1 MWQILSFMQFNTLRV
16 KDVRKETSDTVSVAF
31 TIPTEVNK
39 EDYNFIPGQYITLKA
54 IINGEDVRRAYSICS
69 APHENELR
77 VAIKK
82 VPHGVFSTYAN
93 TELKAGDAIEVMTP
107 TGHFHSE
114 YKENNAK
121 NYVLFAAGSG
131 VTPIL
136 SIIKHVLHTEAEST
150 ITLLYGNKDV
160 DSIIF
165 GKEID
170 ALKNEFLTR
179 FNFQLV
185 FSREDRGINA
195 FYGRI
200 NAEKLPLW
208 GSSFFKVNQ
217 VNEFFMCGPEGM
229 TNDIRAYLKEN
240 NVADSKVHFEL
251 FHAEGSASKSVKE
264 SIPEAQKVDA
274 NMTIIMDD
282 ERYDFTLKTEGMD
295 ILQAGVEA
303 GLDLPFSC
311 KGGVCC
317 TCKAKLLEGSA
328 TMTMNYS
335 LLDEEVEAG
344 YILTC
349 QAHPTTEKVVVSF
362 DD

>member
-1 MWQILSFMQFNTLRV
+1 MQFNTLVV

-31 TIPTEVNK
+31 TIPSDVNK
-39 EDYNFIPGQYITLKA
+39 ADYNFIPGQYITLKA
-54 IINGEDVRRAYSICS
+54 AISGEDVRRAYSICS
-69 APHENELR
+69 SPFENELR
-77 VAIKK
+77 VAIKQ
-82 VPHGVFSTYAN
+82 VPNGVFSTYAN
-93 TELKAGDAIEVMTP
+93 TILKAGDSLDVMTP
-107 TGHFHSE
+107 MGHFHSE
-114 YKENNAK
+114 YKPENAK

-136 SIIKHVLHTEAEST
+136 SIIKHLLHTEEKSM

-170 ALKNEFLTR
+170 ALKNAFPSR
-179 FNFQLV
+179 FSFQLV
-185 FSREDRGINA
+185 FSREDRGVEA

-208 GSSFFKVNQ
+208 GKALFDVSNTD
-217 VNEFFMCGPEGM
+217 EFFMCGPEGM
-229 TNDIRAYLKEN
+229 TNDIRAYLKEA
-240 NVADSKVHFEL
+240 NVADAKVHFEL
-251 FHAEGSASKSVKE
+251 FHAAGSGKDEEKEILPDKSKVN
-264 SIPEAQKVDA
+264 A

-282 ERYDFTLKTEGMD
+282 ERYDFTLKTEGLD

-328 TMTMNYS
+328 TMTKNYS
-335 LLDEEVEAG
+335 LLDEEVAAG

-349 QAHPTTEKVVVSF
+349 QAHPTTDKVVVSF

>member
-1 MWQILSFMQFNTLRV
+1 MQFNTLLV
-16 KDVRKETSDTVSVAF
+16 KDVRKETSDTVSVSF
-31 TIPTEVNK
+31 TIPSEINA
-39 EDYNFIPGQYITLKA
+39 EDYKFIPGQYITLKT

-69 APHENELR
+69 SPDENELR

-93 TELKAGDAIEVMTP
+93 TKLKAGDAIDVMTP
-107 TGHFHSE
+107 TGHFFSE
-114 YKENNAK
+114 YQKENSK

-131 VTPIL
+131 ITPIL
-136 SIIKHVLHTEAEST
+136 SIIKHVLATEASSK
-150 ITLLYGNKDV
+150 ITLLYGNKEV

-165 GKEID
+165 GKELD
-170 ALKNEFLTR
+170 AIKNAYPAR

-185 FSREDRGINA
+185 FSQEDRGIDA

-208 GSSFFKVNQ
+208 GKAFFDVSSTD
-217 VNEFFMCGPEGM
+217 EFFMCGPEGM
-229 TNDIRAYLKEN
+229 TNDIRAYLKEQ
-240 NVADSKVHFEL
+240 NVADSKIHFEL
-251 FHAEGSASKSVKE
+251 FHASGSKTDKAIE
-264 SIPEAQKVDA
+264 EIPPANKVDA

-317 TCKAKLLEGSA
+317 TCKAKLLEGNA

>member
-1 MWQILSFMQFNTLRV
+1 MQFNTLV
-16 KDVRKETSDTVSVAF
+16 VTEVRKETSDTVSVAF
-31 TIPTEVNK
+31 SIPKDIQSK
-39 EDYNFIPGQYITLKA
+39 EYNFIPGQYITLKA
-54 IINGEDVRRAYSICS
+54 MINGEDVRRAYSICS
-69 APHENELR
+69 SPYENELR

-82 VPHGVFSTYAN
+82 VPKGIFSTYAN
-93 TELKAGDAIEVMTP
+93 TQLKAGDTLEVMTP
-107 TGHFHSE
+107 MGHFHSE
-114 YKENNAK
+114 YKAENSK
-121 NYVLFAAGSG
+121 SYVLFAAGSG
-131 VTPIL
+131 ITPIL
-136 SIIKHVLHTEAEST
+136 SIIKHVLHTEANST
-150 ITLLYGNKDV
+150 ITLLYGNKEV

-170 ALKNEFLTR
+170 AIKNDFPAR
-179 FNFQLV
+179 FSFQLV
-185 FSREDRGINA
+185 FSREDRGVAA

-208 GSSFFKVNQ
+208 GKALFDVNATD
-217 VNEFFMCGPEGM
+217 EFFMCGPEGM
-229 TNDIRAYLKEN
+229 TNDIIAYLKEQ

-251 FHAEGSASKSVKE
+251 FHAEGSTTKVALE
-264 SIPEAQKVDA
+264 EIPESNNVNASI
-274 NMTIIMDD
+274 TIIMDD
-282 ERYDFTLKTEGMD
+282 ERYDFTLKTQGTD
-295 ILQAGVEA
+295 ILQAGVED

-328 TMTMNYS
+328 TMTKNYS
-335 LLDEEVEAG
+335 LLDEEVAAG